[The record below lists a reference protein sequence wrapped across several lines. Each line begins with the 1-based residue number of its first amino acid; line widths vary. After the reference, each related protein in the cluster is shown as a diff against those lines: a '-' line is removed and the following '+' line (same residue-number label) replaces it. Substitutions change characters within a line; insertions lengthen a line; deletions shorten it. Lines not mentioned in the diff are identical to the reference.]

1 MANKYQRDFLISL
14 KFKTED
20 ITGNI
25 DKIYSSIKSL
35 QTAFSSQNLDMP
47 TVEDGEKPFEYINKL
62 VKQLNESI
70 NDVNSTFSIT
80 YQSVGKITNGIVELS
95 QAFGDL
101 SRKVT
106 TFDKNG
112 NITESMQPANA
123 AKNIFGD
130 NITAEEAISKQTE
143 IYTTSLEEL
152 GDKTS
157 KTLIKMG
164 IQDAIK
170 QMNDEVSSA
179 LKGNLEDIEKYVS
192 DIQVIYDKNG
202 KATKSYVTLM
212 IDQYN
217 KLKIG
222 QEYKDVSVD
231 VSGNLVSGTISTRIQ
246 NSASTNLERQRS
258 DLLKEQTSLY
268 KELFD
273 IQKKM
278 MSLDD
283 THQNEI
289 DYLKEKK
296 SQIES
301 QIVSNN
307 NLIQTEQK
315 YQLLQDKEIALQD
328 EYIDK
333 LSKFKAVRADSQDT
347 QRINSAIKAYQE
359 LKQAEIDLQ
368 KTKESGKASAD
379 TMQKEVENVNR
390 LRNAVNQYE
399 QTLLSNGKAIGQVQS
414 YTEAK
419 TKADREADIAISKLN
434 DGIGRNTT
442 SLNTISGSFAR
453 VTENVIKYNL
463 AQFGLV
469 ENLQRV
475 IQTVKELDEAMTNI
489 RLVTGE
495 SAESARET
503 MNSYSAL
510 AQELGATTIEVAEGK
525 RLPSLNS
532 FNCGKLLRALIT
544 KSL

>member
-1 MANKYQRDFLISL
+1 MANKYQKDFLISL

-62 VKQLNESI
+62 VKQLNENI

-130 NITAEEAISKQTE
+130 NITAEEAIGKQTE

-179 LKGNLEDIEKYVS
+179 LKDNLEDIEKYVS

-231 VSGNLVSGTISTRIQ
+231 VSGNLVSGTISTRIL

-273 IQKKM
+273 IQKNF
-278 MSLDD
+278 MS
-283 THQNEI
+283 
-289 DYLKEKK
+289 
-296 SQIES
+296 
-301 QIVSNN
+301 
-307 NLIQTEQK
+307 
-315 YQLLQDKEIALQD
+315 
-328 EYIDK
+328 
-333 LSKFKAVRADSQDT
+333 
-347 QRINSAIKAYQE
+347 
-359 LKQAEIDLQ
+359 
-368 KTKESGKASAD
+368 
-379 TMQKEVENVNR
+379 
-390 LRNAVNQYE
+390 
-399 QTLLSNGKAIGQVQS
+399 
-414 YTEAK
+414 
-419 TKADREADIAISKLN
+419 
-434 DGIGRNTT
+434 
-442 SLNTISGSFAR
+442 
-453 VTENVIKYNL
+453 
-463 AQFGLV
+463 
-469 ENLQRV
+469 
-475 IQTVKELDEAMTNI
+475 
-489 RLVTGE
+489 
-495 SAESARET
+495 
-503 MNSYSAL
+503 
-510 AQELGATTIEVAEGK
+510 
-525 RLPSLNS
+525 
-532 FNCGKLLRALIT
+532 
-544 KSL
+544 